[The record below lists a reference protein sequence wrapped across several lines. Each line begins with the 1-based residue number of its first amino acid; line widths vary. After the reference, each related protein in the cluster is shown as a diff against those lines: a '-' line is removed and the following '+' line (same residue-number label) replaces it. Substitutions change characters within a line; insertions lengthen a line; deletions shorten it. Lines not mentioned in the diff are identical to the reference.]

1 MKLSVEPEP
10 YNYILITLEDY
21 IGLQLHWRIS
31 MAALM
36 NELFLNVHEE
46 ILNVW

>member
-1 MKLSVEPEP
+1 MKLSVEPES
-10 YNYILITLEDY
+10 YILITLEDY